1 VSDPLGQDQEDYLA
15 EPGGP
20 LDPGGDE
27 QEHALDPAD
36 DPPYF
41 EEN

>member
-1 VSDPLGQDQEDYLA
+1 VSDPLGQDQEDYLS

-20 LDPGGDE
+20 LDPGEDE
-27 QEHALDPAD
+27 PEECD

-41 EEN
+41 EE